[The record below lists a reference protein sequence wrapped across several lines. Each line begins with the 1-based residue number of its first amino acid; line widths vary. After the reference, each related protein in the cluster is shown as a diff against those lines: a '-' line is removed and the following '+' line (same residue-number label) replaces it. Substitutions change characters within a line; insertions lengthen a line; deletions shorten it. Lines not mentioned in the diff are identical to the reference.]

1 MRIHL
6 LAASLLLGACAA
18 PVPPAPPRA
27 DADVGTERAFF
38 EAYPDRLFLSLA
50 AVCDGPGQSIVR
62 PSANRLQC
70 ESLPDPESA
79 AALILNYD
87 GTITDLPRY
96 VVGLQADPL
105 ASGFDVSTS
114 YYIRVPQL
122 SGRSVEVRLRDPA
135 LVREMRRTLQAAGGR
150 LDDEG

>member
-1 MRIHL
+1 MDF
-6 LAASLLLGACAA
+6 LATTLLLGACAA
-18 PVPPAPPRA
+18 TVPPTPPRA
-27 DADVGTERAFF
+27 DADVGVERAFF
-38 EAYPDRLFLSLA
+38 DTYPAPLFLSLA
-50 AVCDGPGQSIVR
+50 AVCAGPGQSIVR

-96 VVGLQADPL
+96 VIGLQADPV

-135 LVREMRRTLQAAGGR
+135 LGREMRRTLQAAGGR
-150 LDDEG
+150 LTDAG